1 MGFFKSMNELSKQG
15 REMQNNMD
23 VGQMMGDAQQK
34 MAEANQ
40 MMAAQTAA
48 ANLSMSGKDATA
60 SINAANQTGAMVN
73 MQPTVQ
79 FDLTV
84 FPEGGVP
91 YPAQVTQVVEQVYL
105 SKAAAGQ
112 QVKLKVDQNDPNVI
126 WIDWANSLTL

>member
-15 REMQNNMD
+15 KEMQKNMD

-48 ANLSMSGKDATA
+48 ANLAMTGKDATA
-60 SINAANQTGAMVN
+60 TINNAAQTGAMVN
-73 MQPTVQ
+73 MQPTLQ

-84 FPEGGVP
+84 FPDGGVP

-112 QVKLKVDQNDPNVI
+112 TVKLKVDQNDPNTI
-126 WIDWANSLTL
+126 WIDWQNSLTL